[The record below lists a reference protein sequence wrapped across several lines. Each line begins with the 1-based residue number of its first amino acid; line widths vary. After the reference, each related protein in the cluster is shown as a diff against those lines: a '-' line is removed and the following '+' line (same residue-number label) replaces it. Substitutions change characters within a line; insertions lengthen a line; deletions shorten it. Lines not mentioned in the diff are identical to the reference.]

1 MLIFLT
7 LVYSLPQIGS
17 DMTLGTLWRCL
28 GRDLASSSAVTAES
42 LQLAAAAAK
51 TAERCRQ
58 SLGLEA
64 IVRASHAVSL
74 SQMNIAC
81 DALASFAAEGGH
93 TDEED
98 EGLGRG
104 EFQSS
109 KEEAVAARRRLR
121 GHRVRVVGSRVGV
134 CDGLTEDGEIAI
146 PWNWAVGE
154 GEGTGAEWQSSSSS
168 ASSSPFC

>member
-1 MLIFLT
+1 
-7 LVYSLPQIGS
+7 
-17 DMTLGTLWRCL
+17 MTLGTLWRCL
-28 GRDLASSSAVTAES
+28 ERDFASSSALTAES
-42 LQLAAAAAK
+42 IQLAAAAAA

-74 SQMNIAC
+74 SQMKIAC
-81 DALASFAAEGGH
+81 DALAKFSEGRPAG
-93 TDEED
+93 EED
-98 EGLGRG
+98 GLGRG
-104 EFQSS
+104 TGEFEDN
-109 KEEAVAARRRLR
+109 KEAVAARRRLR

-154 GEGTGAEWQSSSSS
+154 GREAGDEWQSSSSS
-168 ASSSPFC
+168 SPFC

>member
-1 MLIFLT
+1 
-7 LVYSLPQIGS
+7 
-17 DMTLGTLWRCL
+17 MTLGTLWRCL
-28 GRDLASSSAVTAES
+28 GQDLASSSVVTAES
-42 LQLAAAAAK
+42 LQLAATAAK
-51 TAERCRQ
+51 TAERCKQ

-74 SQMNIAC
+74 SQMKIAC
-81 DALASFAAEGGH
+81 DALASFTAEGRGPA
-93 TDEED
+93 DEDD
-98 EGLGRG
+98 EGSGRG
-104 EFQSS
+104 EFHNNR
-109 KEEAVAARRRLR
+109 EEAVAARRRLR

-154 GEGTGAEWQSSSSS
+154 GEGAGAEWQSSSS